1 MAAADA
7 VSRLLGHGG
16 DMSAEQFEELHETFL
31 VWTDQLRTAARRLPD
46 LTTAERREV
55 VGELVDF
62 LHAKVEPHMHV
73 DEQVLYPT
81 AAERMGSPL
90 ATAGIAYDHLAIRG
104 WIAKLAEAD
113 AEDVATLQEIL
124 YGLDALIR
132 VHLWKEDELLVRP
145 QGSGTWP
152 ASGA

>member
-1 MAAADA
+1 MA
-7 VSRLLGHGG
+7 VRQR
-16 DMSAEQFEELHETFL
+16 QFEEAHEQFL
-31 VWTDQLRTAARRLPD
+31 VWTDHLRVAARCLPS
-46 LTTAERREV
+46 LPPEERKTLLAEIV
-55 VGELVDF
+55 AF
-62 LHAKVEPHMHV
+62 LHSEVEPHMHV

-81 AAERMGSPL
+81 AAARLGSPL

-104 WIAKLAEAD
+104 WIAKLDEAD
-113 AEDVATLQEIL
+113 AEDAAVLQEIL

-145 QGSGTWP
+145 LGSATWP